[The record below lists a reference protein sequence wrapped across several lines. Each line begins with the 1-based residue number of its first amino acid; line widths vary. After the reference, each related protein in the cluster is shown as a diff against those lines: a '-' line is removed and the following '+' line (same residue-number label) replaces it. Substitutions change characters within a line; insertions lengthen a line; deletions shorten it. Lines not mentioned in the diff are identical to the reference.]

1 MKLPCVLGTLLTGLA
16 LATSVNL
23 SAQENLIPNG
33 TTVYD
38 AVNGV
43 TWLTDADLAA
53 SVNADSPDDAA
64 ASVDK
69 PPRFGLPLCNADST
83 DECIWADGAMSYT
96 SAQEWVK
103 RMNAASY
110 LGHAHWR
117 LPSTPQNDSGCT
129 SKGPS
134 HNSFGFGCSA
144 GALGSLYYTALGMTA
159 PNTAIPIPPNTVGPF
174 QNFQPGVYW
183 SSSYGG
189 GLADSEANFSFAD
202 GAQGGTNTFN
212 YAYVLPM
219 INGRIPMKTVPVTG
233 TGLELSPDGLTVYD
247 PVAGVTW
254 AADANLAAR
263 EPFSLKTCESPGH
276 PARCVA
282 ADGSMNYAS
291 ALRFVA
297 DMNSA
302 NYGAETKEP
311 LEWQLPP
318 SMASCP
324 QYNCTN
330 GNPMGVLYYTELGLQ
345 PGTPVV
351 PIPDNSLSPFHH
363 LQPGYY
369 WSCEGPGID
378 EPCVEG
384 SSPVPNTGAQF
395 DFSFGNGFLS
405 TAREPGAHFVTVYFV
420 GCDLPYAAECAP
432 VPPKPPTPPT
442 PPNCPG
448 GANCNL

>member
-117 LPSTPQNDSGCT
+117 LPSTPQDDPGCT

-134 HNSFGFGCSA
+134 HDSFGFGCSA

-174 QNFQPGVYW
+174 QNFQPGSV
-183 SSSYGG
+183 
-189 GLADSEANFSFAD
+189 
-202 GAQGGTNTFN
+202 
-212 YAYVLPM
+212 
-219 INGRIPMKTVPVTG
+219 R
-233 TGLELSPDGLTVYD
+233 
-247 PVAGVTW
+247 
-254 AADANLAAR
+254 R
-263 EPFSLKTCESPGH
+263 
-276 PARCVA
+276 R
-282 ADGSMNYAS
+282 
-291 ALRFVA
+291 
-297 DMNSA
+297 
-302 NYGAETKEP
+302 
-311 LEWQLPP
+311 
-318 SMASCP
+318 
-324 QYNCTN
+324 
-330 GNPMGVLYYTELGLQ
+330 
-345 PGTPVV
+345 
-351 PIPDNSLSPFHH
+351 
-363 LQPGYY
+363 
-369 WSCEGPGID
+369 
-378 EPCVEG
+378 
-384 SSPVPNTGAQF
+384 
-395 DFSFGNGFLS
+395 
-405 TAREPGAHFVTVYFV
+405 
-420 GCDLPYAAECAP
+420 
-432 VPPKPPTPPT
+432 
-442 PPNCPG
+442 
-448 GANCNL
+448 